1 MFSVSDFVG
10 CDPKLPF
17 PGQSV
22 SDEESEVKKP
32 GFRLW
37 SEGPNFD
44 TDLPQD
50 VSGVV
55 GQTAYLTCRVFDR
68 ENKTVSTTFMI
79 YTICFIPL
87 FINKYIWPFL

>member
-68 ENKTVSTTFMI
+68 ENKTVSITWN
-79 YTICFIPL
+79 L
-87 FINKYIWPFL
+87 